1 MFTDCGQCP
10 APPLLKIIIL
20 HNIILLLLLFQTVDS
35 VVLLLVPAAQVA
47 GLPSSHQAAQ
57 PQGDHHLPLEAPYT
71 ENWTELPRYKWLE
84 TH

>member
-1 MFTDCGQCP
+1 M
-10 APPLLKIIIL
+10 
-20 HNIILLLLLFQTVDS
+20 LLLLQTVDS
-35 VVLLLVPAAQVA
+35 LLLLPVPTSQVA

-57 PQGDHHLPLEAPYT
+57 PQGADHLPLAAPYT